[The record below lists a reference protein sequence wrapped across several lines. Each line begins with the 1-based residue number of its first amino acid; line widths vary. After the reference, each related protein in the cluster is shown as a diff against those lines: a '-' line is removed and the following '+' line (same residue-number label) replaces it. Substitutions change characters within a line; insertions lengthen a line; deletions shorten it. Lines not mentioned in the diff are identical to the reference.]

1 MNPVSAYL
9 NSRESTTLGKQRVIF
24 FFVTAV
30 FSVLLTVATFFYQT
44 KDTAALVTDS
54 INIVLCFLFVF
65 LYFYR
70 ALTIRE
76 ASNML
81 YIMLQLDLCV
91 HKILLCLSGGED
103 ISAFLIQDSF
113 LSLLLIMISIVAN
126 LKYCPAIISVLSLV
140 TYFVCYFLTRM
151 PVLLNF
157 LPVYLVV
164 LVGVILYDTYAMR
177 GAQLLEAENFHLKEE
192 LAEFMAVTG
201 LSLADIRE
209 ITQLSKGSARNVEK
223 TRFLLNK
230 MDARVRENIVGGV
243 LAVKAQNESS
253 KELLMAVFPQ
263 FTPSQIAISQ
273 LILQDKKLSEICRSL
288 GKTENNVSSQRSKIR
303 TILELGPEDSL
314 KDALQERLDAY
325 LQARQSPN

>member
-81 YIMLQLDLCV
+81 YIMLQLDLCA

-103 ISAFLIQDSF
+103 ISALLIQDSF

-140 TYFVCYFLTRM
+140 TYFVCYFLTQM
-151 PVLLNF
+151 PALLNF

-177 GAQLLEAENFHLKEE
+177 GAQLLEAENFHLKE
-192 LAEFMAVTG
+192 
-201 LSLADIRE
+201 
-209 ITQLSKGSARNVEK
+209 
-223 TRFLLNK
+223 
-230 MDARVRENIVGGV
+230 
-243 LAVKAQNESS
+243 
-253 KELLMAVFPQ
+253 
-263 FTPSQIAISQ
+263 
-273 LILQDKKLSEICRSL
+273 
-288 GKTENNVSSQRSKIR
+288 
-303 TILELGPEDSL
+303 
-314 KDALQERLDAY
+314 
-325 LQARQSPN
+325 

>member
-1 MNPVSAYL
+1 
-9 NSRESTTLGKQRVIF
+9 
-24 FFVTAV
+24 
-30 FSVLLTVATFFYQT
+30 
-44 KDTAALVTDS
+44 
-54 INIVLCFLFVF
+54 
-65 LYFYR
+65 
-70 ALTIRE
+70 
-76 ASNML
+76 
-81 YIMLQLDLCV
+81 MLQLDLCA

-103 ISAFLIQDSF
+103 ISALLIQDSF

-325 LQARQSPN
+325 LQARRSPN